1 MQHVYSNNGLGA
13 VFSRWDISSKRQGG
27 FNPLVK
33 PLTAKA
39 DGRADTR
46 RWQDIRARAMDAKFD
61 ADRRRVGERVAVSF
75 RWLFLI
81 VLAVLNNVTTVTS
94 AEARGTVDILLAAW
108 AVMNVVVNIFL
119 ARGYQPGKQFS
130 LSTMSLDIFFATGLV
145 YLSDGFSSPFFLA
158 LFLAV
163 ITNAVRFGAAACVV
177 SALVISFIY
186 LFVGGSFTPA
196 NFTTDPNATIGKVFL
211 FLVVA
216 LATGYM
222 TRELERERRQ
232 AVERATQADSLR
244 ELSVTMVSDTDIKDV
259 FTLVVGHAV
268 QMTLAD
274 QGTLI
279 LASPE
284 GFDTAASAPDG
295 DASAAAPV
303 LDEEKLSQVARTG
316 EAAFGVDRM
325 SLVIPVASG
334 EGVTALLSLTRLKGT
349 FTNQDLFAVAALSG
363 SSAVP
368 LANALRYHRS
378 TQEATTDG
386 LTGLANV
393 REFRRRLAATF
404 ARPER
409 RSDSFSVL
417 LVDFDHFKSVND
429 EVGHQHG
436 DLVLQLGARIVRS
449 VARTQ
454 DMVARYGGDELVVMA
469 ADTNAVGAQRL
480 ARRIVEAVHEAA
492 IATTPGSHLTFS
504 IGAATYPDD
513 ALTAAEL
520 VSAADQ
526 ALYLAKREGKD
537 RACTFPQL
545 VTELELDD
553 SSLFAMLTD
562 AGPQMV
568 GAVAHAVDHRSPLNQ
583 GHSSRVAIIADAIGR
598 RSTLPMSRLEDVRTA
613 AFLHD
618 LGHMTLTAGQ
628 GFEVP
633 GHAEGGEKIL
643 HRAKFPPEVSAC
655 VRSHHERWD
664 GAGKPDGLAGEK
676 IPLGAR
682 IIAVAEGFEALTA
695 GRGCERLSAT
705 AALQQ
710 VSEGSGTEF
719 DTAIIEALGRAI
731 RDGSLDMVTP
741 DLSLPAIA
749 QPVVDLAPQ
758 PQPSLL

>member
-1 MQHVYSNNGLGA
+1 
-13 VFSRWDISSKRQGG
+13 
-27 FNPLVK
+27 
-33 PLTAKA
+33 
-39 DGRADTR
+39 
-46 RWQDIRARAMDAKFD
+46 MDDKFD

-81 VLAVLNNVTTVTS
+81 VLAVLNNVTSVNGS
-94 AEARGTVDILLAAW
+94 DARGTVDILLAAW
-108 AVMNVVVNIFL
+108 AVMNVIVNILL
-119 ARGYQPGKQFS
+119 AKGYQPGKQFS

-163 ITNAVRFGAAACVV
+163 ITNAVRFGAAACVI

-186 LFVGGSFTPA
+186 LFIGGSFTSA

-232 AVERATQADSLR
+232 AVERAAQADSLR
-244 ELSVTMVSDTDIKDV
+244 ELSMTMVGDTDIKDV
-259 FTLVVGHAV
+259 FRLVVDHAV

-274 QGTLI
+274 HGSLI
-279 LASPE
+279 LVSQD
-284 GFDTAASAPDG
+284 GFDVGASAPDG
-295 DASAAAPV
+295 DPATAPEF
-303 LDEEKLSQVARTG
+303 LDEARLSQVSRTG
-316 EAAFGVDRM
+316 EAAFGADSR

-334 EGVTALLSLTRLKGT
+334 DGVTALLSLTRVKGA
-349 FTNQDLFAVAALSG
+349 FSNQDLFSVSALSG

-386 LTGLANV
+386 LTGLANA
-393 REFRRRLAATF
+393 REFRRRLAASF
-404 ARPER
+404 ARPDR
-409 RSDSFSVL
+409 RSASFSVL

-429 EVGHQHG
+429 QVGHQHG

-449 VARTQ
+449 AARSQ
-454 DMVARYGGDELVVMA
+454 DLVARYGGDELAVIV
-469 ADTNAVGAQRL
+469 ADSTAFGAQHL
-480 ARRIVEAVHEAA
+480 AHRIVEAVRAAA
-492 IATTPGSHLTFS
+492 ISTTPGNHLTFS
-504 IGAATYPDD
+504 IGVATYPDD
-513 ALTAAEL
+513 ALTAVEL

-553 SSLFAMLTD
+553 VSLFTMMSE

-568 GAVAHAVDHRSPLNQ
+568 VAVAHAVDHRSPIAQ
-583 GHSSRVAIIADAIGR
+583 GHSSRVATIADATGR
-598 RSTLPMSRLEDVRTA
+598 RASFPASRLEDLRTA

-618 LGHMTLTAGQ
+618 VGHMTLTAGQ

-633 GHAEGGEKIL
+633 GHAEAGEKIV
-643 HRAKFPPEVSAC
+643 HRAKFPAEVMAYI
-655 VRSHHERWD
+655 RGHHERWD
-664 GAGKPDGLAGEK
+664 GKGKPDGLAGEK
-676 IPLGAR
+676 IPLGSR
-682 IIAVAEGFEALTA
+682 IIAAAEAYEAMTA
-695 GRGCERLSAT
+695 GRGCERLAPV
-705 AALQQ
+705 AALERIT
-710 VSEGSGTEF
+710 EGSGTEF
-719 DTAIIEALGRAI
+719 DPAIVEALGRTI
-731 RDGSLDMVTP
+731 RDGSLDLVTP
-741 DLSLPAIA
+741 DLALPAVA
-749 QPVVDLAPQ
+749 QPIVDLAPE
-758 PQPSLL
+758 PQAAGL